1 MAATDDYKLSA
12 PLYQETIDN
21 QGRTETPIVVDS
33 SQQFDRDNLLHFI
46 EDKFKSNVRGGIS
59 PYNLRT
65 LLHSIVKSFVN
76 LADDNLRSSTLFG
89 ASARISMYASTRYY
103 YGHSSYGYNANSWT
117 SYTSS
122 LSAFSKTNTF
132 ASYKTAFAVR
142 DVSVKG
148 SIKMSSMT
156 GNIEVTL
163 AYCDPDDGLS
173 SPTYVDMNVV
183 ATQNVTSTV
192 LHDVYD
198 ISINTTSTI
207 PPNKHIF
214 VFFRFTNHPN
224 SSTKYVSMQY
234 SVNHKI

>member
-21 QGRTETPIVVDS
+21 QGRAETPIVVDS

-76 LADDNLRSSTLFG
+76 FADDNLRSSTMFSV
-89 ASARISMYASTRYY
+89 SARISAYAANRYY
-103 YGHSSYGYNANSWT
+103 YGSSAYGYSGNSWSSYT
-117 SYTSS
+117 TT
-122 LSAFSKTNTF
+122 LSAFSKASTF
-132 ASYKTAFAVR
+132 ASYKTSFAVK

-148 SIKMSSMT
+148 TLKMISST
-156 GNIEVTL
+156 GNVEVTL
-163 AYCDPDDGLS
+163 AYCDADDFLA
-173 SPTYVDMNVV
+173 SPNYVAMNVV
-183 ATQNVTSTV
+183 ATQTV
-192 LHDVYD
+192 NASVLSDVYD
-198 ISINTTSTI
+198 ISIKTNSTV

-214 VFFRFTNHPN
+214 VLFRYTDHPN
-224 SSTKYVSMQY
+224 SSTRYISIQY